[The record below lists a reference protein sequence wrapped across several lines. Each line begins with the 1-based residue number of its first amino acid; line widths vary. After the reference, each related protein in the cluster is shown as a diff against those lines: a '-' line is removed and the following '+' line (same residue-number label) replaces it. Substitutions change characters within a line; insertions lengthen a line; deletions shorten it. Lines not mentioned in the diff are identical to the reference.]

1 MGGSAV
7 GEAVGGLARGAA
19 EGNVK
24 GAAGNI
30 VAGLGPKHTKILKA
44 GAFATGALTKSMNQL
59 NSSLKNFMQ
68 VNERLAVVNSNFGK
82 ESSKNADALRGAE
95 QGFGLAAKA
104 ITEFR
109 VLGFKDSS
117 KGMIDLSTRMKIS
130 GQDTGK
136 MMKTFQGLLGPGGVN
151 EKNLG
156 NLAQTITHTSL
167 KYNTTTDSLIGA
179 LDKLSANLLDLNIT
193 GGAETTANATVA
205 LAGMVGPQLD
215 AQAGRFMALLTSM
228 DMKTVDQ
235 SVILGLGPFADK
247 LTQGIAVSNAEMTS
261 AIRQA
266 SRNVKSIVGES
277 GNVSR
282 RALAAQKGVIGE
294 LGIIAVSLS
303 DGIGK
308 QTEVANTVGSV
319 IDSIKGT
326 FEHLKATFLA
336 PFQIALAEMSP
347 AFKTMTKSLFMIGG
361 AFLNLIG
368 AFSPVISFVFDII
381 SLVARVIA
389 FIVQAIATIVDMVMV
404 VVKPISKV
412 WEFVTGRGDESVGDT
427 KLDFGKVVADFKS
440 LGQTMGIESST
451 TEIVE
456 SNKSLSNTYSNTSQR
471 YITHSNNL
479 TKAVTSNTAS
489 NTSVVN
495 TNNNINKA
503 VTSNTTSNTTPV
515 VNTNNNLNKSVTSS
529 KAQNT
534 SKSSTNNISTTLN
547 NSVFKPFKAVLQ
559 KVIAAANV
567 STTSK
572 SSTNTNN
579 TKLSNFMVAPLEEA
593 IKSTLAA
600 ANVSTT
606 SKSSTNTNN
615 TKLSNFMVAP
625 LEEAIKSTLAAANV
639 STTFNSNSSANNN
652 ISNLGGITSQ
662 QNVTNTNNTKLSN
675 FMVAPLA
682 EAIKS
687 TLAAANTSTTFNSNS
702 SANNNISNLGGLT
715 SQQTITK
722 SSMSASLSTNAAT
735 INRAAKILS
744 RKKSST
750 STLMTAAVL
759 NINNSVKTIAQLEE
773 EAKAARIVQD
783 LSSIKSSNDDIDNR
797 LFYIA
802 DMAAREANGTYMQL
816 LLQQQNG
823 ILSNIAT
830 SNNQVAGNTIPQ
842 PRVTQANAPSGGHGQ
857 RAIY

>member
-1 MGGSAV
+1 MPLPLIPIISNLARKMGGSAV

-235 SVILGLGPFADK
+235 SVILGLGTFADK
-247 LTQGIAVSNAEMTS
+247 MTQGIAVSNAEMTS

-294 LGIIAVSLS
+294 LGILAVSLS

-479 TKAVTSNTAS
+479 TKS
-489 NTSVVN
+489 
-495 TNNNINKA
+495 II
-503 VTSNTTSNTTPV
+503 SNTTSNTSV
-515 VNTNNNLNKSVTSS
+515 ANTNHNLNKSVTSS

-547 NSVFKPFKAVLQ
+547 NSVFEPFKAVLQ
-559 KVIAAANV
+559 KVI
-567 STTSK
+567 
-572 SSTNTNN
+572 
-579 TKLSNFMVAPLEEA
+579 
-593 IKSTLAA
+593 AA

>member
-1 MGGSAV
+1 MPLPLIPIISNLARKMGGSAV

-606 SKSSTNTNN
+606 
-615 TKLSNFMVAP
+615 
-625 LEEAIKSTLAAANV
+625 
-639 STTFNSNSSANNN
+639 FNSNSSANNN